1 MLKWFVKDQR
11 DMILLL
17 LHIQPVHRSN
27 KTNKGS
33 TASDPLGKRDH
44 ATRVSKMALTI
55 TTLNQEL
62 AEFKIIRF
70 EDQPQ
75 VQKAKLLYFTNY
87 KS

>member
-1 MLKWFVKDQR
+1 
-11 DMILLL
+11 MILW
-17 LHIQPVHRSN
+17 
-27 KTNKGS
+27 
-33 TASDPLGKRDH
+33 GKRDH